1 MRHLGEEFTQ
11 VLKQFSFGNLLFVQ
25 IDNQIQVIVHFWSQL
40 SKSHDDLA
48 FLMLPAAFIPDV
60 DKSDAG
66 NVELQEKG

>member
-1 MRHLGEEFTQ
+1 VTLWRGSYLG
-11 VLKQFSFGNLLFVQ
+11 VKQFSFGNLLFVHMGS
-25 IDNQIQVIVHFWSQL
+25 QIQVIVHFWSQL
-40 SKSHDDLA
+40 SMSHDSHT